1 MTTANVKKMAEE
13 ENFYPFLCTFEIIG
27 LSLQSVFQHSKVG
40 NTQQAETRIH
50 YCTLSILK
58 NRI

>member
-13 ENFYPFLCTFEIIG
+13 ENFCPFLCTFEIIG

-40 NTQQAETRIH
+40 NTQQAGTRIH

-58 NRI
+58 NHI